1 MADYHFIGRSI
12 PRVDAREKVTGEAV
26 YSSDIQLPGMLV
38 GKCKRSPYPFARI
51 LSIDSQKARRLCGVH
66 AVITA
71 QDITQFPYG
80 EYADDQLPLC
90 DQYAHYAG
98 DEVAAV
104 AAVNAEAAEE
114 ALDLIAVEYQ
124 GLEPVSDLE
133 RAIAPDAPAVH
144 PELRAIKQ
152 NTAYRID
159 FTRGEGEAGFNQ
171 ADLILEERFETQAMH
186 QAYLQTRDCLAAW
199 HGERL
204 TLWAVMQSP
213 FRMRL
218 PLARSLGIPEDQIR
232 IIPCSV
238 GGGFGNNALRL
249 WPISALL
256 AKAAGKPVKMVLS
269 RFEDFISG
277 RPLVSQIIQMRMGF
291 KRDGTI
297 VAKMTDILADAGAY
311 TGSCRGVVSVSA
323 SRADN
328 LYHIPHIQT
337 RAKLIYTNTIPRG
350 SLRGYGTQ
358 TTTFALE
365 SMIDMA
371 AKELGIAP
379 EEMRLQNAVQ
389 KGDTSVHG
397 LVFNSCGFRET
408 IGLAAEKSDWKE
420 KQRKKPDGKKKYGIG
435 MACAIHVAGNRNV
448 VKLYDGSSATVNLD
462 KTGKIRVISGE
473 LDIGQGSETVF
484 SQIVAE
490 EFGAPIEDIRVLP
503 VDTEISPFALGTF
516 GDRITVLG
524 GQAVKMAAADA
535 KSQFLKSA
543 AEILEANAA
552 DLEIRDGKIF
562 VVGSPQP
569 ISTVKEVAQEVIF
582 RRGGQ
587 PVIGQGNY
595 TVPDFVVLSDAQTQY
610 GNYSIAY
617 TFLTQIAEVLVDPE
631 TGKVDVL
638 DVWSAVDLGKAI
650 NPKACEAQIEGGV
663 MMGVGFALSEEYSV
677 KEGKI
682 LNPNF
687 HDYKIPSLT
696 DLPRIHSFFVET
708 IDPHTPYGAK
718 SVGEAIGDP
727 TAAAIANAVYDAV
740 GVRLKCLP
748 MLPERVLRALKE
760 NQGKG
765 EK

>member
-1 MADYHFIGRSI
+1 MMCSRLGRFLDWYQS
-12 PRVDAREKVTGEAV
+12 
-26 YSSDIQLPGMLV
+26 
-38 GKCKRSPYPFARI
+38 
-51 LSIDSQKARRLCGVH
+51 
-66 AVITA
+66 
-71 QDITQFPYG
+71 
-80 EYADDQLPLC
+80 
-90 DQYAHYAG
+90 
-98 DEVAAV
+98 V
-104 AAVNAEAAEE
+104 AAVNDEVAEE
-114 ALDLIAVEYQ
+114 AMDLIEVEYQ
-124 GLEPVSDLE
+124 PLEAVFDVESAVAL
-133 RAIAPDAPAVH
+133 DAPAVH
-144 PELRAIKQ
+144 PELKAVKQ
-152 NTAYRID
+152 NIAYRID
-159 FTRGEGEAGFNQ
+159 FTRGEGTAGFQQ

-186 QAYLQTRDCLAAW
+186 QAYLQTRDCVAAW

-218 PLARSLGIPEDQIR
+218 PLSRSLGIPEDQIR
-232 IIPCSV
+232 VIPCSV
-238 GGGFGNNALRL
+238 GGGFGNNALRI
-249 WPISALL
+249 WPICALL
-256 AKAAGKPVKMVLS
+256 ARAAGKPVKMVLS

-277 RPLVSQIIQMRMGF
+277 RPLVSQIIQLRMGF
-291 KRDGTI
+291 KRDGAI
-297 VAKMTDILADAGAY
+297 VAKSMEILADAGAY

-328 LYHIPHIQT
+328 LYRIPHIQT
-337 RAKLIYTNTIPRG
+337 CAKLIYTNTVPRG

-371 AKELGIAP
+371 AKDLGIAP
-379 EEMRLQNAVQ
+379 EEIRSKNAVHQ
-389 KGDTSVHG
+389 GDTSVHG
-397 LVFNSCGFRET
+397 LVFNSCGFLQT
-408 IGLAAEKSDWKE
+408 IALAAEKSEWKE
-420 KQRKKPDGKKKYGIG
+420 KRRKKPEGKKKYGIG

-484 SQIVAE
+484 AQITAE
-490 EFGAPIEDIRVLP
+490 EFGVPIEDIRVLP

-524 GQAVKMAAADA
+524 GQAVRMAAADA
-535 KSQFLKSA
+535 KSQFLKCA

-552 DLEIRDGKIF
+552 DLDIREGKIF

-569 ISTVKEVAQEVIF
+569 LSTVKETAQEVVF

-663 MMGVGFALSEEYSV
+663 MMGAGFALSEAYSV

-687 HDYKIPSLT
+687 HDYKIPSFS
-696 DLPRIHSFFVET
+696 DLPRIHSFWVET
-708 IDPHTPYGAK
+708 NDPYTPYGAK

-740 GVRLKCLP
+740 GVRLNCLP
-748 MLPERVLRALKE
+748 MLPERVLRALRE
-760 NQGKG
+760 NRGKG

>member
-1 MADYHFIGRSI
+1 MADYRFIGKSI

-26 YSSDIQLPGMLV
+26 YSSDIHLPGMIV
-38 GKCKRSPYPFARI
+38 GKCKRSPHPFARI
-51 LSIDSQKARRLCGVH
+51 LTIDCQKARRLRGVH

-71 QDITQFPYG
+71 RDVAQFPYG

-90 DQYAHYAG
+90 DSYAHYAG

-104 AAVNAEAAEE
+104 AAASAEAAEE
-114 ALDLIAVEYQ
+114 ALDLIAVEYEIL
-124 GLEPVSDLE
+124 GPVFNLEE
-133 RAIAPDAPAVH
+133 AIAPGAPAVH
-144 PELRAIKQ
+144 PELKAVKQ
-152 NTAYRID
+152 NIAYQID
-159 FTRGEGEAGFNQ
+159 LSRGEGAAGFEQ

-186 QAYLQTRDCLAAW
+186 QAYLQTRDCVAAW
-199 HGERL
+199 HGENL
-204 TLWAVMQSP
+204 TLWAVLQSP

-218 PLARSLGIPEDQIR
+218 PLARSLGIPEEQIR
-232 IIPCSV
+232 VIPCSV

-256 AKAAGKPVKMVLS
+256 AKVAGRPVKMVLS

-277 RPLVSQIIQMRMGF
+277 RPLVSEIIQLRMGF

-297 VAKMTDILADAGAY
+297 VAKKMDILADAGAY

-337 RAKLIYTNTIPRG
+337 CAKLVYTNTVPRG

-365 SMIDMA
+365 SMVDMA
-371 AKELGIAP
+371 AKELGISP
-379 EEMRLQNAVQ
+379 EEIRLKNAVQ
-389 KGDTSVHG
+389 EGDTSVHG
-397 LVFNSCGFRET
+397 LVFNSCGFRQT
-408 IGLAAEKSDWKE
+408 IALAAEKSDWKE
-420 KQRKKPDGKKKYGIG
+420 KRRKKPEGKKKYGIG

-462 KTGKIRVISGE
+462 KTGKIRVLSGE

-484 SQIVAE
+484 AQIVAE
-490 EFGAPIEDIRVLP
+490 EFGVSPEDIRVLP
-503 VDTEISPFALGTF
+503 VDTEVSPFALGTF

-535 KSQFLKSA
+535 KAQFLKMA
-543 AEILEANAA
+543 AEILEANPA
-552 DLEIRDGKIF
+552 DLEIREGKIF
-562 VVGSPQP
+562 VIGSPKP
-569 ISTVKEVAQEVIF
+569 LAGMKEVAQEVVF

-631 TGKVDVL
+631 TGKVEVL

-650 NPKACEAQIEGGV
+650 NPKSCEAQIEGGV
-663 MMGVGFALSEEYSV
+663 MMGAGFALSEAYSFI
-677 KEGKI
+677 EGKI

-687 HDYKIPSLT
+687 HDYKIPSFT

-740 GVRLKCLP
+740 GVRLRCLP
-748 MLPERVLRALKE
+748 LVPERVLGAMKNRRRRAE
-760 NQGKG
+760 
-765 EK
+765 